1 MAKITKSQAFTKA
14 TIYFDADEA
23 RWKILEEGKEYNQT
37 FDLESDVLQSWSN
50 VEGVSITIKKDA
62 DYAPTRIEYETDCIE
77 GEDDV

>member
-14 TIYFDADEA
+14 TIYYDIEDA
-23 RWKILEEGKEYNQT
+23 RWKILEEGKDYNQT
-37 FDLESDVLQSWSN
+37 FDLVRDVLGNWDN

-62 DYAPTRIEYETDCIE
+62 DYAPVRVE